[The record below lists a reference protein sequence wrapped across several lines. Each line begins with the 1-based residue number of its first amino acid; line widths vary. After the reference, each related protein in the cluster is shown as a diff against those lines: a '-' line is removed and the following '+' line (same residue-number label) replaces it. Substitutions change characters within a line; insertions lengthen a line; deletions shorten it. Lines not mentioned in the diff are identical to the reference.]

1 MTAPAVERKAYDRQ
15 EAAELYGVSYA
26 TIQRAINAGQLRA
39 KKVGNRYRIS
49 AKALADWFDGL
60 EDA

>member
-1 MTAPAVERKAYDRQ
+1 MSPARTQLAYSRQ
-15 EAAELYGVSYA
+15 EAADLYGVSFD
-26 TIQRAINAGQLRA
+26 TIRRAVAAKELKA

-49 AKALADWFDGL
+49 AESLREWFEGL